1 MEFLVLPDHPS
12 GAAALALT
20 PAAEPPTTK
29 VIEHAS
35 GRPWIVGSWNE
46 EDIVV
51 TAVGPHRVAL
61 LGRTTVDA
69 AVLAR
74 RLRDVQSVRDLDF
87 LAATAAGSFHLVAS
101 VDGEVRVQGTL
112 STACQIYYATVAG
125 VTLAADRPQTLA
137 DRIGAGIDEDQVAL
151 ALLSPFG
158 PPWPLS
164 ERSLW
169 RGVASPQVGHCLEIG
184 RDGTGHTRQWWTAPD
199 PDRPLGNGDTIRQAL
214 TEAVASCTAGQ
225 EVVSADMSGGLDST
239 SLCFL
244 ADADD
249 HDAHLVTVHYQA
261 LGQSSDDR
269 YWAQAEAALPRA
281 RHLLVAPDQAPD
293 WYAPLTHAVH
303 DREGPLTIV
312 RSRATIEHAA
322 RLAAAHGSR
331 RHLQGIGGDELF
343 HPSPMALH
351 ALARRHPLTA
361 LPHLRAL
368 RSMRRWSL
376 NTAARTLASA
386 PSYAQWLATCS
397 KTLTDGHEWEAGA
410 DWEPLPKLPP
420 WATPHAAATVRRQFL
435 AALAATP
442 QPLATPPVQH
452 EMIRLTRVNGNAIR
466 RNSHIGAHTGVTFHA
481 PFTDDRVLDAVLAI
495 RLEDRLALGQFK
507 PMLGTALRGIVPA
520 DLLSRTT
527 KADSSAE
534 LYTGL
539 RRRRGELLKLM
550 DDSHLVR
557 MGLVDAD
564 ILRTVLRGLHAD
576 TRPLMPLD
584 STLACE
590 LWLRSLSPADIVQ
603 TTAVAVPSP
612 RIVKEMR

>member
-1 MEFLVLPDHPS
+1 M
-12 GAAALALT
+12 
-20 PAAEPPTTK
+20 
-29 VIEHAS
+29 IEHHS
-35 GRPWIVGSWNE
+35 GRPWIVGCWNE
-46 EDIVV
+46 EDLVV

-61 LGRTTVDA
+61 LGRTTADA
-69 AVLAR
+69 ALLTRQV
-74 RLRDVQSVRDLDF
+74 RDVRSVRDLDH

-101 VDGEVRVQGTL
+101 IDGEVRVQGTV
-112 STACQIYYATVAG
+112 STACQTYYATVAG
-125 VTLAADRPQTLA
+125 VTLAADRPQALA
-137 DRIGAGIDEDQVAL
+137 DRIGASIDEDQVAL

-169 RGVASPQVGHCLEIG
+169 RGVCSPAAGHCLEIG
-184 RDGTGHTRQWWTAPD
+184 RDGTGRTRQWWTAPE
-199 PDRPLGNGDTIRQAL
+199 PYRPLGNGDTIRQAL

-244 ADADD
+244 ADADR

-261 LGQSSDDR
+261 LGRSDDDR
-269 YWAQAEAALPRA
+269 YWTQAEAALPGA
-281 RHLLVAPDQAPD
+281 RHLLVGAGQAPD

-303 DREGPLTIV
+303 DREGPLTFV
-312 RSRATIEHAA
+312 RTRATIEHSA

-331 RHLQGIGGDELF
+331 RHLQGLNGDELF
-343 HPSPMALH
+343 HPSLMALH
-351 ALARRHPLTA
+351 ALARRQPLTA

-376 NTAARTLASA
+376 TTTGRTFASS
-386 PSYAQWLATCS
+386 PSYAQWLAACS
-397 KTLTDGHEWEAGA
+397 NTLTEGHDRGTGA

-420 WATPHAAATVRRQFL
+420 WATPHAAATVRRHIL
-435 AALAATP
+435 DALAATP
-442 QPLATPPVQH
+442 QPLAALPVQH
-452 EMIRLTRVNGNAIR
+452 EMIRLNRVNGNATR
-466 RNSHIGAHTGVTFHA
+466 RSSHIGAHTGVTFHA
-481 PFTDDRVLDAVLAI
+481 PFTDDRVLEAI
-495 RLEDRLALGQFK
+495 LSVRLEDRVALGQFK

-520 DLLSRTT
+520 GLLSRTT
-527 KADSSAE
+527 KADASAE
-534 LYTGL
+534 LYAGV

-557 MGLVDAD
+557 MGLVDAS

-590 LWLRSLSPADIVQ
+590 LWLRSLSPADTAR
-603 TTAVAVPSP
+603 TTAVPVPSP
-612 RIVKEMR
+612 RIVKEIQ